1 MAEVT
6 NEQKLYV
13 LLKYKKERTKKEEK
27 ILSILNEKANLGSA
41 DLEEADKECC
51 NQKWLSPIHVVEELG
66 YTTKYSHRIEL
77 SESGESQIEKFWR
90 ESKYNPD
97 NVWKSSCKIVFCN
110 YGNNLVSIFPSVV
123 MPINTKLSK
132 KMMMFNNIFIYLM
145 SSFISQSFKS
155 L

>member
-1 MAEVT
+1 MADVT

-41 DLEEADKECC
+41 DLEKADKECC
-51 NQKWLSPIHVVEELG
+51 NQKWLSTVHVVEELG

-77 SESGESQIEKFWR
+77 SESGKSQIEKFWR

-97 NVWKSSCKIVFCN
+97 NVWKSRVVKWS
-110 YGNNLVSIFPSVV
+110 SVV
-123 MPINTKLSK
+123 TAIITLIYFLSWLCQLVQK
-132 KMMMFNNIFIYLM
+132 PVE
-145 SSFISQSFKS
+145 Q
-155 L
+155 

>member
-1 MAEVT
+1 MAKLT

-51 NQKWLSPIHVVEELG
+51 NQKWLSIVHVLEELG

-77 SESGESQIEKFWR
+77 SESGKSQIEKFWR

-97 NVWKSSCKIVFCN
+97 NVWKSRVVKWS
-110 YGNNLVSIFPSVV
+110 SVV
-123 MPINTKLSK
+123 TAIITL
-132 KMMMFNNIFIYLM
+132 IYFLAWLC
-145 SSFISQSFKS
+145 QLVQKPVEQ
-155 L
+155 

>member
-1 MAEVT
+1 MAEIT

-41 DLEEADKECC
+41 DLEKADIECC
-51 NQKWLSPIHVVEELG
+51 NQRWLSTVHVVEELG

-77 SESGESQIEKFWR
+77 SESGEFQIEKFWR

-97 NVWKSSCKIVFCN
+97 NVWKSRVVKWS
-110 YGNNLVSIFPSVV
+110 SVV
-123 MPINTKLSK
+123 TAIITL
-132 KMMMFNNIFIYLM
+132 IYFLAWL
-145 SSFISQSFKS
+145 FQLVQKPVEQ
-155 L
+155 

>member
-1 MAEVT
+1 MAKIT

-51 NQKWLSPIHVVEELG
+51 NQKLLSPIHVVEELG

-97 NVWKSSCKIVFCN
+97 NVWKSRVVKWS
-110 YGNNLVSIFPSVV
+110 SVV
-123 MPINTKLSK
+123 TAIITL
-132 KMMMFNNIFIYLM
+132 IYFLAWLC
-145 SSFISQSFKS
+145 QLVQKPVEQ
-155 L
+155 

>member
-27 ILSILNEKANLGSA
+27 ILSILNDKANLGSA
-41 DLEEADKECC
+41 DLDKADKECC
-51 NQKWLSPIHVVEELG
+51 NQKWISIVHVVEELG

-77 SESGESQIEKFWR
+77 SESGKSKIEKFWR

-97 NVWKSSCKIVFCN
+97 NVWKSRVVKWS
-110 YGNNLVSIFPSVV
+110 SVV
-123 MPINTKLSK
+123 TAIITL
-132 KMMMFNNIFIYLM
+132 IYFLAWL
-145 SSFISQSFKS
+145 FQLVQKPVEQ
-155 L
+155 

>member
-1 MAEVT
+1 MAKLT

-51 NQKWLSPIHVVEELG
+51 NQKWLSIVHVLEELG

-77 SESGESQIEKFWR
+77 SESGKSQIEKFWR

-97 NVWKSSCKIVFCN
+97 NVWKSR
-110 YGNNLVSIFPSVV
+110 VV
-123 MPINTKLSK
+123 KLSSVITAIISLVYFLAWLCQLIQNSVK
-132 KMMMFNNIFIYLM
+132 K
-145 SSFISQSFKS
+145 
-155 L
+155 

>member
-1 MAEVT
+1 MEEIT

-41 DLEEADKECC
+41 DLEKADKECC
-51 NQKWLSPIHVVEELG
+51 NQKWLSIVHVVKELG

-97 NVWKSSCKIVFCN
+97 NVWKNRIIRWSSVLALLLTALCN
-110 YGNNLVSIFPSVV
+110 YEDLWRLLKQI
-123 MPINTKLSK
+123 IAIL
-132 KMMMFNNIFIYLM
+132 
-145 SSFISQSFKS
+145 
-155 L
+155 

>member
-1 MAEVT
+1 MAEIT

-41 DLEEADKECC
+41 DLEKADKECC
-51 NQKWLSPIHVVEELG
+51 NQKWLNVVHVVEEFG

-77 SESGESQIEKFWR
+77 SESGKSQIEKFWR

-97 NVWKSSCKIVFCN
+97 NVWKSRVVKWS
-110 YGNNLVSIFPSVV
+110 SVV
-123 MPINTKLSK
+123 TAIITL
-132 KMMMFNNIFIYLM
+132 IYFLAWLC
-145 SSFISQSFKS
+145 QLVQKPVEQ
-155 L
+155 

>member
-1 MAEVT
+1 MAKVT

-51 NQKWLSPIHVVEELG
+51 NQKWLIIVHVLEELG

-77 SESGESQIEKFWR
+77 SESGKSQIEKFWR

-97 NVWKSSCKIVFCN
+97 NVWKSR
-110 YGNNLVSIFPSVV
+110 VV
-123 MPINTKLSK
+123 KLSSVITAIISLVYFLAWLCQLIQNSVK
-132 KMMMFNNIFIYLM
+132 K
-145 SSFISQSFKS
+145 
-155 L
+155 

>member
-1 MAEVT
+1 MAEIT

-41 DLEEADKECC
+41 DLEKADKECC
-51 NQKWLSPIHVVEELG
+51 NQKWLSTVHVVEELG

-77 SESGESQIEKFWR
+77 SESGKSQIEKFWR

-97 NVWKSSCKIVFCN
+97 NVWKSRVVKWS
-110 YGNNLVSIFPSVV
+110 SVV
-123 MPINTKLSK
+123 TAIITL
-132 KMMMFNNIFIYLM
+132 IYFLAWLC
-145 SSFISQSFKS
+145 QLVQKPVEQ
-155 L
+155 

>member
-1 MAEVT
+1 MAEIT

-41 DLEEADKECC
+41 DLENADKECC
-51 NQKWLSPIHVVEELG
+51 NQKWLSIVHVVEELG
-66 YTTKYSHRIEL
+66 YTTKCSHRIEL

-97 NVWKSSCKIVFCN
+97 NVWKSRVVKWS
-110 YGNNLVSIFPSVV
+110 SVV
-123 MPINTKLSK
+123 TAIITL
-132 KMMMFNNIFIYLM
+132 IYFLAWLC
-145 SSFISQSFKS
+145 QLVQKPVEQ
-155 L
+155 

>member
-1 MAEVT
+1 MAKVT

-41 DLEEADKECC
+41 DLDKADKECC
-51 NQKWLSPIHVVEELG
+51 NQKWISIVHVVEELG

-77 SESGESQIEKFWR
+77 SESGKSQIEKFWR

-97 NVWKSSCKIVFCN
+97 NVWKSR
-110 YGNNLVSIFPSVV
+110 VV
-123 MPINTKLSK
+123 KLSSVITGIISLVYFLAWLFQLIQNSVK
-132 KMMMFNNIFIYLM
+132 K
-145 SSFISQSFKS
+145 
-155 L
+155 

>member
-1 MAEVT
+1 MAEIT

-41 DLEEADKECC
+41 DLEKADKECC
-51 NQKWLSPIHVVEELG
+51 NQKWISIVHVVEELG

-77 SESGESQIEKFWR
+77 SESGKSQIEKFWR

-97 NVWKSSCKIVFCN
+97 NVWKSR
-110 YGNNLVSIFPSVV
+110 VV
-123 MPINTKLSK
+123 KLSSVITAIISLVYFLAWLCQLIQNSVK
-132 KMMMFNNIFIYLM
+132 K
-145 SSFISQSFKS
+145 
-155 L
+155 

>member
-1 MAEVT
+1 MAKIT

-13 LLKYKKERTKKEEK
+13 LLKYKKERTKEDEK
-27 ILSILNEKANLGSA
+27 ILSVLEEKASLGSA

-51 NQKWLSPIHVVEELG
+51 NQKWLSTVHVVEELG

-97 NVWKSSCKIVFCN
+97 NVWKSRVVKWS
-110 YGNNLVSIFPSVV
+110 SVV
-123 MPINTKLSK
+123 TAIITL
-132 KMMMFNNIFIYLM
+132 IYFLAWLC
-145 SSFISQSFKS
+145 QLVQKPVEQ
-155 L
+155 

>member
-27 ILSILNEKANLGSA
+27 ILSILNDKANLGSA
-41 DLEEADKECC
+41 DLDKADKECC
-51 NQKWLSPIHVVEELG
+51 NQKWLSIVHVVEELG

-77 SESGESQIEKFWR
+77 SESGKSQIEKFWR

-97 NVWKSSCKIVFCN
+97 NVWKSRVVKWS
-110 YGNNLVSIFPSVV
+110 SVV
-123 MPINTKLSK
+123 TAIITLIYFLS
-132 KMMMFNNIFIYLM
+132 LL
-145 SSFISQSFKS
+145 FKYD
-155 L
+155 LFC

>member
-1 MAEVT
+1 MAKIT

-51 NQKWLSPIHVVEELG
+51 NQKWLNPIHVVEELG

-97 NVWKSSCKIVFCN
+97 NVWKSRVVKWS
-110 YGNNLVSIFPSVV
+110 SVV
-123 MPINTKLSK
+123 TAIITL
-132 KMMMFNNIFIYLM
+132 IYFLAWL
-145 SSFISQSFKS
+145 FQLVQKPVEQ
-155 L
+155 

>member
-1 MAEVT
+1 MVEIT

-41 DLEEADKECC
+41 DLEKADKECC
-51 NQKWLSPIHVVEELG
+51 NQKWLSIVHVVEELG

-77 SESGESQIEKFWR
+77 SESGKSQIEKFWR

-97 NVWKSSCKIVFCN
+97 NVWKSR
-110 YGNNLVSIFPSVV
+110 VV
-123 MPINTKLSK
+123 KLSSVITAIISLVYFLAWLCQLIQNSVK
-132 KMMMFNNIFIYLM
+132 K
-145 SSFISQSFKS
+145 
-155 L
+155 

>member
-1 MAEVT
+1 MAEIT

-41 DLEEADKECC
+41 DLEKADKECC
-51 NQKWLSPIHVVEELG
+51 NQKWLSIVHVVEELG

-77 SESGESQIEKFWR
+77 SESGKSQIEKFWR

-97 NVWKSSCKIVFCN
+97 NVWKSRVVKWS
-110 YGNNLVSIFPSVV
+110 SVV
-123 MPINTKLSK
+123 TAIITL
-132 KMMMFNNIFIYLM
+132 IYFLAWLC
-145 SSFISQSFKS
+145 QLVQKPVEQ
-155 L
+155 

>member
-13 LLKYKKERTKKEEK
+13 LLRYKKERTKKEEK

-41 DLEEADKECC
+41 DLKEADKECC

-97 NVWKSSCKIVFCN
+97 NVWKSRVVKWS
-110 YGNNLVSIFPSVV
+110 SVV
-123 MPINTKLSK
+123 TAIITL
-132 KMMMFNNIFIYLM
+132 IYFLAWLC
-145 SSFISQSFKS
+145 QLLQKPVEQ
-155 L
+155 

>member
-1 MAEVT
+1 MAKVT

-41 DLEEADKECC
+41 DLEKADKECC
-51 NQKWLSPIHVVEELG
+51 NQKWISIVHVVEELG

-77 SESGESQIEKFWR
+77 SESGKSQIEKFWR

-97 NVWKSSCKIVFCN
+97 NVWKSRVVKWS
-110 YGNNLVSIFPSVV
+110 SVV
-123 MPINTKLSK
+123 TAIITL
-132 KMMMFNNIFIYLM
+132 IYFLAWL
-145 SSFISQSFKS
+145 FQLVQKPVEQ
-155 L
+155 

>member
-1 MAEVT
+1 MAEIT

-41 DLEEADKECC
+41 DLEKADKECC
-51 NQKWLSPIHVVEELG
+51 NQKWLSIVHVVEELG

-90 ESKYNPD
+90 VSKYNPD
-97 NVWKSSCKIVFCN
+97 NVWKNRAVKWSSVITAIITLIYFLAWLCQ
-110 YGNNLVSIFPSVV
+110 LVQKPVE
-123 MPINTKLSK
+123 
-132 KMMMFNNIFIYLM
+132 
-145 SSFISQSFKS
+145 Q
-155 L
+155 